1 MSYSPDHTSSRSP
14 QKPVFEFQEVAQRL
28 RRRPCKNS
36 LEALETQ
43 ILLSLIDEAPPAE
56 MERLLQQ
63 WRQRKRL
70 TVIS

>member
-1 MSYSPDHTSSRSP
+1 MSDSPDHTSSRSP
-14 QKPVFEFQEVAQRL
+14 QKPFFEFQEVAQRL
-28 RRRPCKNS
+28 RRRSCKNS
-36 LEALETQ
+36 LEAQ
-43 ILLSLIDEAPPAE
+43 ILLSFIDEAPPAE